1 VAEISH
7 AMSVIY
13 EERNKRELGD
23 PIAPG
28 ILVHGNC
35 LQALVESLPNS
46 LAAYAGSE
54 ILYIVKVRILG
65 IVSNTGHTFVP
76 LKFGNIYEIE
86 FEDEYAGLQKLVVN
100 DRLKDIVFKVNR
112 SLKANE
118 VKEFEKYFDNFEN
131 MIELKKY
138 LESGDEIVL
147 VSRVLENETSG
158 YTDFLKKIDVKFR
171 LSESPIESGFWGMP

>member
-1 VAEISH
+1 MQVSEAIKKWSSVLGTEIEVEGVAEISH

-13 EERNKRELGD
+13 QERNKRELGD

-76 LKFGNIYEIE
+76 LKFGHIY
-86 FEDEYAGLQKLVVN
+86 
-100 DRLKDIVFKVNR
+100 
-112 SLKANE
+112 
-118 VKEFEKYFDNFEN
+118 
-131 MIELKKY
+131 
-138 LESGDEIVL
+138 
-147 VSRVLENETSG
+147 
-158 YTDFLKKIDVKFR
+158 
-171 LSESPIESGFWGMP
+171 